1 MSLTVGIV
9 LWLTAVGCERQSPP
23 PKPVGAAT
31 NKHVEEAPALPSR
44 VGTDAMIQQM
54 KKPMDDAR
62 QAEEAI
68 AAFLE
73 LRLRRVDE
81 LHAAYRDDGG
91 RLGAGLHG

>member
-54 KKPMDDAR
+54 KKPLDDAR
-62 QAEEAI
+62 QAEEALKGS
-68 AAFLE
+68 ADRTRRE
-73 LRLRRVDE
+73 LDQT
-81 LHAAYRDDGG
+81 AP
-91 RLGAGLHG
+91 